1 MLKKIYFSAFLA
13 LVVTTAHAE
22 TLSELESQ
30 LNNIRTEMNS
40 IKRSWNS
47 ARIRIKM
54 AEKASSTLYQT
65 VKPIFERLIASSE
78 FSTKMNDIVYGQY
91 EAIANRNMSFASVKT
106 TFNLSDFLPNLS
118 MHTFGQNLFSAMA
131 NKECCLLLGQKLASR
146 AQDLQYAIVNAQQAL
161 LQTSQY

>member
-1 MLKKIYFSAFLA
+1 MGLNMLKKIYFSAFLA
-13 LVVTTAHAE
+13 LISMTAHAE

-78 FSTKMNDIVYGQY
+78 FSTKMNDIV
-91 EAIANRNMSFASVKT
+91 NT
-106 TFNLSDFLPNLS
+106 
-118 MHTFGQNLFSAMA
+118 
-131 NKECCLLLGQKLASR
+131 KL
-146 AQDLQYAIVNAQQAL
+146 
-161 LQTSQY
+161 